1 MKNKLIRVV
10 VILMAFSFLGFL
22 FGCDDNPPTN
32 TEPATNTAPTYPFD
46 TQKAY
51 CYRRTGIIAGSSCTV
66 TVEPSDI
73 VKTYTYTEYPS
84 GEECGMQDNGAD
96 IYFEGLRAG
105 EAKVTLMYTYPT
117 MEPEEV
123 TFTLK
128 VSEDLTVTKSD

>member
-1 MKNKLIRVV
+1 
-10 VILMAFSFLGFL
+10 
-22 FGCDDNPPTN
+22 
-32 TEPATNTAPTYPFD
+32 
-46 TQKAY
+46 
-51 CYRRTGIIAGSSCTV
+51 
-66 TVEPSDI
+66 
-73 VKTYTYTEYPS
+73 
-84 GEECGMQDNGAD
+84 MQDNGAD